1 MANPHE
7 VAIRAA
13 ERTTAGLARLFGQ
26 LGTREH
32 PRGRVLVAY
41 RNAHRGLRDAFRQQE
56 GARWRGAQ
64 EVLGGLRRE
73 VEAAAT
79 TALAQAA
86 ELGLTQARTEM
97 EAREIEIAQPRIPN
111 LNPPLVA
118 WMTMMDGQLAAVR
131 ATIATGTNDTLVLG
145 DETRAGLLHPG
156 SVIREG
162 TRWLTT
168 AAILAW
174 LAWIGQAMRDKEDE
188 WAKQAIPC
196 IDTHTTDCCLQV
208 CGQVVPLSGKF
219 HLTGTPRFADYQDW
233 SGFHWGCRTSVVLV
247 RPDEADDDLTG
258 WLKRDA
264 SAEREKRVEVAERVQ
279 EIQTELAGLGTA
291 PDGRRRKDDTKAM
304 TRLRQELVAL
314 RRR

>member
-1 MANPHE
+1 MA
-7 VAIRAA
+7 V
-13 ERTTAGLARLFGQ
+13 
-26 LGTREH
+26 
-32 PRGRVLVAY
+32 
-41 RNAHRGLRDAFRQQE
+41 
-56 GARWRGAQ
+56 
-64 EVLGGLRRE
+64 
-73 VEAAAT
+73 
-79 TALAQAA
+79 
-86 ELGLTQARTEM
+86 
-97 EAREIEIAQPRIPN
+97 
-111 LNPPLVA
+111 
-118 WMTMMDGQLAAVR
+118 MDGQLAAVR

-174 LAWIGQAMRDKEDE
+174 LAWIGQITRDKEKE

-208 CGQVVPLSGKF
+208 CGQVVPFSGQF
-219 HLTGTPRFADYQDW
+219 HLTGTPYFASHQDW
-233 SGFHWGCRTSVVLV
+233 SPFHWNCRTSVVLV

-264 SAEREKRVEVAERVQ
+264 NVEREKRAEVAERVQ
-279 EIQTELAGLGTA
+279 EIQTGLAELGTA

-304 TRLRQELVAL
+304 MELRQELVGL